1 MLQRIFQTQGLN
13 PCLLHW
19 QADSLPLFHLSEAK
33 TVRKAGGDLGEGD
46 VEKES
51 WLEPSL
57 PCAQTS
63 LTLFYDKTLYS
74 F

>member
-1 MLQRIFQTQGLN
+1 M
-13 PCLLHW
+13 
-19 QADSLPLFHLSEAK
+19 
-33 TVRKAGGDLGEGD
+33 RKAGGDLGEGD